1 MGQRLLVR
9 NAISCNNND
18 AGKPIDIIIAE
29 GSIESVEPAGIVSC
43 DCRSLDAGGLIAVPG
58 MIDIHIHGAGGSD
71 SLDGTREG
79 LETISRTLA
88 KTGTTSFLTTMV
100 VTPGGE
106 NRHLKT
112 ATECTGSDLGGAE
125 LLGIYIEGPFISME
139 KRGGILPGCIT
150 TPSPAALNEILALA
164 GDALKIMCVAPEL
177 EGIDEIIRNLIY
189 SGIKV
194 SFGHSDAGYDETVKG
209 FGMGI
214 SHVTH
219 LFNTMRPLH
228 HRNPGPLAA
237 IFENSSITAEL
248 IGDSYHVHPSLIN
261 LAYRLKT
268 ASGLVCIT
276 DGIRSTGLPDGKYL
290 YNNREYISERGLARY
305 TDGTFIG
312 STMSLREIA
321 SNFMKFTGCSLKE
334 AIDTVTINPA
344 RTAGVDNRKGS
355 LEPGKD
361 ADILLVTPS
370 LEIKKTIIAGRIAEN
385 INL

>member
-1 MGQRLLVR
+1 M
-9 NAISCNNND
+9 
-18 AGKPIDIIIAE
+18 
-29 GSIESVEPAGIVSC
+29 
-43 DCRSLDAGGLIAVPG
+43 PG

-71 SLDGTREG
+71 SLDGTRES

-100 VTPGGE
+100 VTPGEG
-106 NRHLKT
+106 NRHLKR
-112 ATECTGSDLGGAE
+112 AADCTGSDLGGAE

-150 TPSPAALNEILALA
+150 APSPAILDEILELA
-164 GDALKIMCVAPEL
+164 GDAMKVMCVAPEL
-177 EGIDEIIRNLIY
+177 EGIDEIIKTLIY

-261 LAYRLKT
+261 MAYRLKT
-268 ASGLVCIT
+268 SRGLVCIT
-276 DGIRSTGLPDGKYL
+276 DGIRSTGLPDGKYM
-290 YNNREYISERGLARY
+290 YNNKEYISEGGLARY

-312 STMSLREIA
+312 STMSLKEIT
-321 SNFMKFTGCSLKE
+321 SNFMKFTGCSLNE

-344 RTAGVDNRKGS
+344 RIAGVDNRKGS

-370 LEIKKTIIAGRIAEN
+370 LEIKKTIIAGRITDN
-385 INL
+385 DQ